1 MALPSADSSG
11 RTVLRWWPAEL
22 VREVRIIQNAKK
34 ENIQPNNML
43 KMTDFTIIIS
53 IKIIYYL
60 LVVIVS

>member
-1 MALPSADSSG
+1 
-11 RTVLRWWPAEL
+11 L